1 MSRKRLSGAK
11 GGPSGSCHRAGIHKK
26 GSLVLDAFAPSS
38 PNLPAL
44 IQLAG
49 IIVQPVTHPFFDSI
63 DPAQTFTPGAW
74 SASHPTPRILH
85 DPLAPFRESGYL
97 VPYMAFESSG
107 NAGSGRS
114 YMSVRHETGQPAHDP
129 HRRSFLKASGAIT
142 AFAFVGTGALGSIA
156 YAHAL
161 TKAQRDRLTPDEILA
176 LMKKGN
182 KRFFTGK
189 REDHNFLAQQR
200 ASD

>member
-1 MSRKRLSGAK
+1 M
-11 GGPSGSCHRAGIHKK
+11 
-26 GSLVLDAFAPSS
+26 
-38 PNLPAL
+38 
-44 IQLAG
+44 
-49 IIVQPVTHPFFDSI
+49 
-63 DPAQTFTPGAW
+63 
-74 SASHPTPRILH
+74 PRILH

-97 VPYMAFESSG
+97 VPYMAFESSR

-114 YMSVRHETGQPAHDP
+114 YMSARHETGQPSHDP

-142 AFAFVGTGALGSIA
+142 AFAFVGTGALSSIA
-156 YAHAL
+156 YADAL

-189 REDHNFLAQQR
+189 REDHIFLGII
-200 ASD
+200 